1 MSDERSFSEKTKAD
15 DKSIGFDFQ
24 YYYFLYRILNLKTGQ
39 TVGLEVKDD
48 VHSELDADFNIL
60 FQIKHTV
67 RKNAEGGAIALTEL
81 DSDLWKTM
89 RNWAE
94 IIVDKAEGRMGLPQQ
109 LDYVRR
115 TEFHLVTN
123 KSLSTKNEF
132 IAKVAEFQDG
142 VCDLKAIQKHLKYL
156 EEKTEDG
163 TIKGYIRT
171 VGKLEKMVLDAF
183 LRNLKFELEVDDII
197 QRCKQ
202 ALREKIISEEKIDF
216 VFERLDSNI
225 KSENFIAI
233 KNGESIVISFEQFS
247 MKYRRLFDSGRSKQ
261 LQYYQFSPELPEDIF
276 AQRFIRRLVEIEDIS
291 PGDEE
296 DAVEYTR
303 HKLRL
308 TTLLGRWVQAG
319 DLVQDEVMALHEDVV
334 LRWRNNFRGA
344 FRKCNNPA
352 AVIDAAT
359 AILKTLRSEKFQLN
373 ADQLPTELSN
383 GELYHL
389 SDVGR
394 IGWHQDW
401 VKND

>member
-1 MSDERSFSEKTKAD
+1 MSDIRSFSDKTKAD

-67 RKNAEGGAIALTEL
+67 KKNAEGGAIALTEL
-81 DSDLWKTM
+81 DTDLWKTM
-89 RNWAE
+89 RNWSE
-94 IIVDKAEGRMGLPQQ
+94 IIIDKSEGRTGVPQQ
-109 LDYVRR
+109 LDYVRK

-132 IAKVAEFQDG
+132 IAKIVEFQDG
-142 VCDLKAIQKHLKYL
+142 MCDVNTLQVHLKYL
-156 EEKTEDG
+156 EEKTEDD

-171 VGKLEKMVLDAF
+171 VAKLEKTVLDAF
-183 LRNLKFELEVDDII
+183 LRHLKFELEVDDII

-202 ALREKIISEEKIDF
+202 ALREKIIAEDKIDF

-225 KSENFIAI
+225 RSENFFTV

-247 MKYRRLFDSGRSKQ
+247 AKYRRLFDGGRSKQ
-261 LQYYQFSPELPEDIF
+261 LQYYQFSPEVPADIF
-276 AQRFIRRLVEIEDIS
+276 AQRFIKRLVEIEDIS
-291 PGDEE
+291 PDDEE

-303 HKLRL
+303 HKLRM
-308 TTLLGRWVQAG
+308 TTLLSRWVQAG

-344 FRKCNNPA
+344 FKKCTNSA
-352 AVIDAAT
+352 AVIEVAT
-359 AILKTLRSEKFQLN
+359 AILKTLRNERFQLS

-389 SDVGR
+389 SDIGR

-401 VKND
+401 KEND

>member
-1 MSDERSFSEKTKAD
+1 
-15 DKSIGFDFQ
+15 
-24 YYYFLYRILNLKTGQ
+24 
-39 TVGLEVKDD
+39 
-48 VHSELDADFNIL
+48 
-60 FQIKHTV
+60 
-67 RKNAEGGAIALTEL
+67 
-81 DSDLWKTM
+81 M